1 MSKFIKISQAQTEI
15 SPQSAQVIQAIS
27 KSKPGFT
34 IEDITAE
41 LYRISKVQ
49 ASDEQKNKLALEYL
63 QKVNASLSSL
73 QSLMKNSPEISSALA
88 NKGVKL

>member
-1 MSKFIKISQAQTEI
+1 MSKFVKISQAQTEM
-15 SPQSAQVIQAIS
+15 SPQSAQVIQSIS
-27 KSKPGFT
+27 KSKPAFT
-34 IEDITAE
+34 IQGNTAE

-49 ASDEQKNKLALEYL
+49 GSDEQKSKLALEYL

-88 NKGVKL
+88 NTGVKL